1 MTTPHCCELLMAE
14 FVPGRSDVERET
26 VVDSD
31 LLPWRDGPG
40 SSEGADEAKS
50 GVVNPGPDTAGSEAV
65 VRLVSQSGTV
75 GRGVLGRAGYVDI
88 TSRGQVDSNNTTNHS
103 QHSGREG
110 AQGYS
115 YPYLFQ

>member
-1 MTTPHCCELLMAE
+1 MADL
-14 FVPGRSDVERET
+14 VPVRSDVKREAI
-26 VVDSD
+26 VDCD
-31 LLPWRDGPG
+31 LLPWTDPPG
-40 SSEGADEAKS
+40 SSEGADEAKP
-50 GVVNPGPDTAGSEAV
+50 GVVNPGADTAGSEAV

-75 GRGVLGRAGYVDI
+75 GPGVLGRAGYVDI

-115 YPYLFQ
+115 YPYLLQ